1 MFLSHLK
8 LTQFPLKFIGQSA
21 VMIALASQLNACVPV
36 VAGGVATAGAM
47 VSDRRSSGTF
57 IDDETIELKAVKAIG
72 DNFGNKV
79 IHANI
84 TSYNRHVLITG
95 EVSDEANKAKAEA
108 AVKAV
113 DNNIKKVINEL
124 KIKPNSELSERVKD
138 SYITSKVKAEFIK
151 KNIFPATYVKVITE
165 AGTVY
170 LMGIVTKKE
179 ADDAVELARNT
190 PDVKHV
196 VKVFEYIN

>member
-1 MFLSHLK
+1 MFLSRLK
-8 LTQFPLKFIGQSA
+8 LNQFPLKLIGQAA
-21 VMIALASQLNACVPV
+21 VMVTLASQLNACVPV

-72 DNFGNKV
+72 DNFGSKD

-95 EVSDEANKAKAEA
+95 EVSTEANKAKAESA
-108 AVKAV
+108 IKSI
-113 DNNIKKVINEL
+113 DNNIKRVTNDLKVA
-124 KIKPNSELSERVKD
+124 PNSEVSARVKD

-151 KNIFPATYVKVITE
+151 RNLFPATYVKVITE

-179 ADDAVELARNT
+179 ADDAVNLARNT
-190 PDVKHV
+190 PDVKQV
-196 VKVFEYIN
+196 VKVFEYID